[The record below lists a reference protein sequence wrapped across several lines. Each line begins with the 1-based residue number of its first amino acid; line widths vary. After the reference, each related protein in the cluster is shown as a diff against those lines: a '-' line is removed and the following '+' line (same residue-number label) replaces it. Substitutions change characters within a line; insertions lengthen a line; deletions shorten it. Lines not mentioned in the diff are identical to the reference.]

1 MSKKRVVLI
10 GAESTGK
17 TELAQYLAK
26 YFGTYWVPEYAREYV
41 ESLTNRYTYNDILYI
56 AKKQIEIENEYL
68 KKTNSI
74 LFYDTFLIITK
85 VWLDVVYNKCPDW
98 IIENIEKSKI
108 NLFLLCNNDI
118 PWVKDD
124 VRENGG
130 EMRDKLFN
138 IYRKELEYFN
148 FDYEI
153 IEGTGIKRKQKAVNI
168 IEEKFKTN
176 KITDNIF

>member
-1 MSKKRVVLI
+1 MIRKKIVLI

-17 TELAQYLAK
+17 TELAKFLAE
-26 YFGTYWVPEYAREYV
+26 YFNTSWVPEYAREYI
-41 ESLTNRYTYNDILYI
+41 ENLMHRYTYDDVIYI
-56 AKKQIEIENEYL
+56 ARKQVELEKEYL

-85 VWLDVVYNKCPDW
+85 VWLEVVYGKCPDW
-98 IIENIEKSKI
+98 IIDNINESKI
-108 NLFLLCNNDI
+108 DLFLLCNNDI
-118 PWVKDD
+118 PWINDS

-148 FDYEI
+148 FNFEI
-153 IEGTGIKRKQKAVNI
+153 ISGIDNERKHNAIRIIENKFYNYNKRK
-168 IEEKFKTN
+168 
-176 KITDNIF
+176 